1 MRHATLTIFTLAA
14 IMAGAWAQAADTPSV
29 STAVAAASTPAFDA
43 APLDLTDEQQKRL
56 ESASE
61 KHQFDAEVPRLMNL
75 IINSVY
81 KNKEVFLRELISNA
95 SDALDKV
102 RHEALVDSSIM
113 EAKPELNISIRSYPE
128 KNMLVIRDT
137 GIGMTK
143 EQLREHLGTIAKSGT
158 AEYMKHL
165 EKKGTEGGSESDVN
179 ELIGQFGVGFYSAF
193 LVADKVSFATKHPSE
208 AKQHVWTSTGG
219 SDFAIYEDLPEND
232 LGRGSAITLHFKE
245 EDAHL
250 LSSSK
255 LKDLVEKH
263 SSYISFPIY
272 LWSATT
278 ETIEVPA
285 DEVQDSDKDQA
296 ADDLE
301 EEAKEDQGKAEK
313 EDTDADSD
321 SDNDAKDEPE
331 VEDEDDEDKDSNDA
345 DQPKTTTKTIEKEE
359 WVQVNAQKPIWLRD
373 PKTIITKE
381 YNDFYQSFAKDTEDP
396 LAYNHF
402 KGEGKVNF
410 RGIIFVPPKQPSDY
424 LQSFQAMVNNV
435 KLYVKRVFIT
445 EELGEFLPKYLNFV
459 RVLVDAEDLPLNVSR
474 EMLQNTRELHAIKKT
489 ITRKAIDMFS
499 QLAENDPE
507 QYQKFL
513 DNFGANIRLGI
524 NEDHRNQAR
533 LAKLLRFASSHAD
546 SGVSFA
552 DYVSRMKGGQKQIYY
567 VAAPTLQEAKKSPYV
582 ETLLARGY
590 EVLFLT
596 EQLDEYSMQA
606 LREFDGKMLRNVAQ
620 SGLEFGDEDDETKA
634 AISELKKEY
643 DPLVQ
648 YLGEALSDHIER
660 AVISN
665 RLTKSPMAIAA
676 NQFGWSGT
684 MERFMKAQTRGKD
697 DFMTSFMLNQK
708 KVLEVNPHHPI
719 IKGMLARVG
728 QDKDDKHLKLAA
740 EILYET
746 AAIQSG
752 YDIKNANTFARKIE
766 SFMRKTLDVDD
777 NAEAEVDVKPAPER
791 SDEDDEKEEGE
802 EEIDAAGSEDSQQAQ
817 DDAEASEDKAE
828 EAPEPVAHDE
838 L

>member
-1 MRHATLTIFTLAA
+1 MRHVTLTIFTLAA
-14 IMAGAWAQAADTPSV
+14 IMAGTWAQAADTTSA
-29 STAVAAASTPAFDA
+29 SISVAAASTPAFDA
-43 APLDLTDEQQKRL
+43 APVDLTDEQQKL
-56 ESASE
+56 LDAASE

-102 RHEALVDSSIM
+102 RHEALVDASIM
-113 EAKPELNISIRSYPE
+113 EAKPELNISIRSYPD

-165 EKKGTEGGSESDVN
+165 EKKGAQGSSESDVN

-193 LVADKVSFATKHPSE
+193 LVAEKVTFATKHPSE
-208 AKQHVWTSTGG
+208 AKQYVWTSTGG

-232 LGRGSAITLHFKE
+232 LGRGSAITLYFKE
-245 EDAHL
+245 DDAHL

-272 LWSATT
+272 LWSTTT
-278 ETIEVPA
+278 ETIEVPV
-285 DEVQDSDKDQA
+285 DEVQDSDEDQA
-296 ADDLE
+296 ADDLK
-301 EEAKEDQGKAEK
+301 EEAQDEVEK
-313 EDTDADSD
+313 KDSQDTEEDSD
-321 SDNDAKDEPE
+321 KETKDEPE
-331 VEDEDDEDKDSNDA
+331 VEDDDEEEDKDTSDA
-345 DQPKTTTKTIEKEE
+345 AQPKTTTKTIEKEE

-373 PKTIITKE
+373 PKTVTTKE

-396 LAYNHF
+396 LTYTHF
-402 KGEGKVNF
+402 TGEGKVNF
-410 RGIIFVPPKQPSDY
+410 RGLIFVPPKQPSDY

-459 RVLVDAEDLPLNVSR
+459 RVLVDAEYLPLNVSR
-474 EMLQNTRELHAIKKT
+474 EMLQNTRELHAIKKS

-499 QLAENDPE
+499 QLAEKDPE

-513 DNFGANIRLGI
+513 ENFGTNIRLGI

-546 SGVSFA
+546 SGVAFA

-567 VAAPTLQEAKKSPYV
+567 VSAPTLEQAKKSPYV

-606 LREFDGKMLRNVAQ
+606 LREFDGKVLRNVAQ
-620 SGLEFGDEDDETKA
+620 SGLEFGDEDDESKA
-634 AISELKKEY
+634 TIDELKKEY
-643 DPLVQ
+643 EPLTQ
-648 YLGEALSDHIER
+648 YLGEALSDHVER
-660 AVISN
+660 AVVSN
-665 RLTKSPMAIAA
+665 RLTKSPVAIAA

-684 MERFMKAQTRGKD
+684 MERFMKAQTRGQN

-708 KVLEVNPHHPI
+708 KILEVNPHHPV
-719 IKGMLARVG
+719 IKGLLGRVS
-728 QDKDDKHLKLAA
+728 QDKDDKDLKLAA

-752 YDIKNANTFARKIE
+752 YDIKNVDQFARKIE
-766 SFMRKTLDVDD
+766 SFMRKSLGVDD
-777 NAEAEVDVKPAPER
+777 DAEAEVEVKPAPER
-791 SDEDDEKEEGE
+791 TEDDDEKEEAE
-802 EEIDAAGSEDSQQAQ
+802 EEIDAAGSEGDDQAQ
-817 DDAEASEDKAE
+817 DDLAEGNEAED
-828 EAPEPVAHDE
+828 APEPVAHDE